1 MKNSAQRRYSLF
13 TTRYSLGWILSLRF
27 APFRMTVRSSLICQH
42 DLTINSKLHLTDYHR
57 NSIEM
62 LAILKRC
69 AVFLL
74 LALTLLLLNTIEV
87 SEKCECGLEK
97 GHLGKHQAI
106 QRGSVQQL
114 VEWQRLKQQ
123 RSHDWLK

>member
-1 MKNSAQRRYSLF
+1 MQVSYTTIHF
-13 TTRYSLGWILSLRF
+13 TNF
-27 APFRMTVRSSLICQH
+27 HH
-42 DLTINSKLHLTDYHR
+42 DAVEVLT
-57 NSIEM
+57 
-62 LAILKRC
+62 ILKRC
-69 AVFLL
+69 TVFLL
-74 LALTLLLLNTIEV
+74 LVLMLLLLNTIEV

>member
-1 MKNSAQRRYSLF
+1 MRVSY
-13 TTRYSLGWILSLRF
+13 TTI
-27 APFRMTVRSSLICQH
+27 
-42 DLTINSKLHLTDYHR
+42 HLTDYHC

-62 LAILKRC
+62 AAIVKRC

-74 LALTLLLLNTIEV
+74 LVLVLLLLNTIEV

-97 GHLGKHQAI
+97 GHSGKHQTNVRA
-106 QRGSVQQL
+106 SVRQL

-123 RSHDWLK
+123 RGHDLLK

>member
-1 MKNSAQRRYSLF
+1 MQVSY
-13 TTRYSLGWILSLRF
+13 TT
-27 APFRMTVRSSLICQH
+27 
-42 DLTINSKLHLTDYHR
+42 LHLTDYYR